1 MEAILEETFM
11 KKFMALIM
19 LFLSSCGV
27 TSPATN
33 NTFNT
38 SALAKDISIIALGI
52 EPLIPVISTYTK
64 TDPNTTAKLE
74 TLLKEIQTN
83 AASVASSTSQAGAQP
98 YAQAVVTA
106 VNAVVGI
113 AATLPLPATYKSILQ
128 AATVLMP
135 VVETELGLL
144 KVTRPTVKLSLPAV
158 EMTPEFAR
166 VVLKGAA
173 KVCQ

>member
-1 MEAILEETFM
+1 M
-11 KKFMALIM
+11 KNFMALIM

-27 TSPATN
+27 TTPATN

-38 SALAKDISIIALGI
+38 SALAKDISIISLGI
-52 EPLIPVISTYTK
+52 EPLIPVITTYTK
-64 TDPNTTAKLE
+64 TDAATTAKLQ
-74 TLLKEIQTN
+74 TLLSEIQAN
-83 AASVASSTSQAGAQP
+83 AASVATSTSAAGAQP
-98 YAQAVVTA
+98 YAKAVVTA

-128 AATVLMP
+128 AATVLLP
-135 VVETELGLL
+135 VVETELGLM
-144 KVTRPTVKLSLPAV
+144 KVTHPTAKVSLPAV
-158 EMTPEFAR
+158 DMTPEFAR